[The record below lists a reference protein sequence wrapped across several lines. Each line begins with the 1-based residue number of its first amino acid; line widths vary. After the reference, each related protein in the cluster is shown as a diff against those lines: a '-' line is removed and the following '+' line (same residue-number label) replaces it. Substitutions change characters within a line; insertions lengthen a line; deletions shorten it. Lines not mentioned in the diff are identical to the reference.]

1 MPTHKLLKIVICLR
15 NSGIVVYFNK
25 EVIIMYSTGEDAL
38 KALHTES
45 SPEEKHD
52 QLRIYIKLKEI
63 LHDRK
68 ISQKELSQMTG
79 IRPAAISEIANNQRS
94 TINKDQIEK
103 IAEVLNISNLSDL
116 IVFELESELAS
127 MSHPYNQLKD
137 K

>member
-1 MPTHKLLKIVICLR
+1 
-15 NSGIVVYFNK
+15 
-25 EVIIMYSTGEDAL
+25 MYSTGEDAL
-38 KALHTES
+38 KALYTES
-45 SPEEKHD
+45 TPEEKQD
-52 QLRIYIKLKEI
+52 KVRIYIKLKEI

-68 ISQKELSQMTG
+68 ISQKELSKMTG

-103 IAEVLNISNLSDL
+103 IAEVLNISKLSDL